1 MHISLI
7 RIGHKANLFYCYP
20 SQCPRSIFANSTLP
34 ILDRLQFP
42 HLRRYDIFFF
52 LMHPLVVENVRF
64 LFPKLINYKF
74 IIISIINL
82 LSIILDDR
90 SIISLRGID
99 PCYSS
104 VTKIVLTYTNI
115 LAFDLEIYFNF
126 YPRKIKRVFLY
137 DF

>member
-42 HLRRYDIFFF
+42 HLRYDIFFF
-52 LMHPLVVENVRF
+52 LHLLVVENVRF
-64 LFPKLINYKF
+64 LFLKLINYKF

-82 LSIILDDR
+82 LFILNDR
-90 SIISLRGID
+90 SIISLRGIN

-104 VTKIVLTYTNI
+104 VTKIDLTYTNI

-126 YPRKIKRVFLY
+126 YLRKIKRVFLY

>member
-1 MHISLI
+1 MPPVDLCQFYFTDIGPPPISSSSI
-7 RIGHKANLFYCYP
+7 RY
-20 SQCPRSIFANSTLP
+20 
-34 ILDRLQFP
+34 
-42 HLRRYDIFFF
+42 FFF
-52 LMHPLVVENVRF
+52 FDSLVVENVRF
-64 LFPKLINYKF
+64 LFLKLINYKF